1 MVPQATFDDD
11 PVLQSI
17 SVDARDTLFVSDYND
32 GVFAIPKDSEQP
44 MAVGPPGP
52 TGSSV
57 RSGGAD
63 GAANVYAAYGWESG
77 VVAKLSPDGR
87 TADLP
92 FDALTGPEMV
102 VNNRGAVVV
111 VDYIDGETPRYQFYD
126 PTSQT
131 VTVLSIPGVQD
142 GISLYLDDNDAIYGI
157 DALAGRVVK
166 IVQTDATPVTVTA
179 IDLDDP
185 HAITVDRDGAVYIAG
200 LAGGEP
206 AISVYTPGAVEAIH
220 LPTEG
225 LNKPADIA
233 VDSIGSVYVIDE
245 LPAENGEIVQYRI
258 VKMTR

>member
-1 MVPQATFDDD
+1 
-11 PVLQSI
+11 
-17 SVDARDTLFVSDYND
+17 
-32 GVFAIPKDSEQP
+32 
-44 MAVGPPGP
+44 
-52 TGSSV
+52 
-57 RSGGAD
+57 
-63 GAANVYAAYGWESG
+63 
-77 VVAKLSPDGR
+77 
-87 TADLP
+87 
-92 FDALTGPEMV
+92 MV